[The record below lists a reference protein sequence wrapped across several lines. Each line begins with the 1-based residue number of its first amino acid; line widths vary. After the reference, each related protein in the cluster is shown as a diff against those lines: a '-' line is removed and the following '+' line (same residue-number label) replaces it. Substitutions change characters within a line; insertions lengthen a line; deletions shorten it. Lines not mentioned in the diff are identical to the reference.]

1 MPNIQTL
8 DLKEG
13 FGKFVLE
20 PLEKGYG
27 QTIGNALRRVLLSS
41 IPGAA
46 VTAIRVEKVFHEF
59 SSIPGVKE
67 DATELILNLKDIVI
81 RIDTEIAGLQEQ
93 LLRLNVNGTGKVT
106 AADIECPDGVEVIN
120 PEAYIATISDPDASL
135 KMELF
140 VSRNSGYMLPD
151 KHENHKG
158 IIGLLPVGSQFTPVT
173 NANFT
178 VEQTRVGTQTDFE
191 RLVIDVSTNG
201 SVTPNDCVSQAA
213 QILDKYFKQFFT
225 LGALD
230 PHLNIQEAPA
240 DEEETQN
247 LPDLNIEELGFS
259 QRTYNCLK
267 RAVITNLKQLAQ
279 TTETDISGIRGFG
292 KKSLNEVRDKLAE
305 YGVAL
310 KGPSGVYRFDSHLD
324 DDEDDL
330 DL

>member
-8 DLKEG
+8 ELKEE

-41 IPGAA
+41 IPGSA

-67 DATELILNLKDIVI
+67 DATELILNLKDVVI
-81 RIDTEIAGLQEQ
+81 KIDPEIAGLQEQ
-93 LLRLNVNGTGKVT
+93 VLRLNVKGPGKVT
-106 AADIECPDGVEVIN
+106 AVDIECPDGVEIVN
-120 PEAYIATISDPDASL
+120 PECYIATISDPDASL

-140 VSRNSGYMLPD
+140 VSRGAGYLLPD
-151 KHENHKG
+151 KHDHHKG
-158 IIGLLPVGSQFTPVT
+158 IIGLLPVGSQFTPV
-173 NANFT
+173 NKANFT

-191 RLVIDVSTNG
+191 RLIIDISTNG
-201 SVTPNDCVSQAA
+201 SVAPNDCVSQAA
-213 QILDKYFKQFFT
+213 QILDKYFKQFFA

-230 PHLNIQEAPA
+230 PHLNI
-240 DEEETQN
+240 DETPVEEDEGNN
-247 LPDLNIEELGFS
+247 LPDMRIEELGFS

-267 RAVITNLKQLAQ
+267 RAVITTLKQLAQ
-279 TTETDISGIRGFG
+279 ASEAEISGIRGFG

-310 KGPSGVYRFDSHLD
+310 KGNSGAYRYDSNMD
-324 DDEDDL
+324 DYEDDL